1 VLRDRLSLRKTQAPT
16 LRYVGGWRS
25 FWISLAALLLVAFLT
40 AAMYLAWL
48 RVRFELLVADVRA
61 ALAAGDPDTALET
74 IGGAQQLYSKN
85 AELRYLAAV
94 SLRRVGRLNEAEQ
107 LLREATRLGW
117 DPAQIELQR
126 CLNIAQSGR
135 VDEVEP
141 RLREM
146 MRYGVSDDEGNQI
159 YESLATGYMASY
171 RLKEA
176 WDCLEFWTAWRPATP
191 KARIWRAEICLRVGD
206 DGQAISELEK
216 VIETDPAHFESL
228 LMLAGL
234 RLELRLNVPA
244 AYEAYQQCYD
254 VAPNNPAVLAGLAQ
268 CNQMLGNLEQAQA
281 LARKVLAS
289 TATKQQRADALV
301 VLGQLKLSS
310 GQPTEA
316 VTDFRNAME
325 LVSHLTQAHHGMAQA
340 YSALGDKELAALH
353 ANTAVRVSGQN
364 RRILEIAKNLAE
376 NANAMDLRCEMA
388 RILLQQGRLEEAD
401 RWAQTTLQLDPQ
413 NEEAK
418 VLMEEVSR
426 LALKDSKS
434 VVATDGLPG
443 TATTGQP
450 PGVTPAPNIDAE
462 LEDTSK

>member
-1 VLRDRLSLRKTQAPT
+1 
-16 LRYVGGWRS
+16 
-25 FWISLAALLLVAFLT
+25 
-40 AAMYLAWL
+40 
-48 RVRFELLVADVRA
+48 
-61 ALAAGDPDTALET
+61 
-74 IGGAQQLYSKN
+74 
-85 AELRYLAAV
+85 
-94 SLRRVGRLNEAEQ
+94 
-107 LLREATRLGW
+107 
-117 DPAQIELQR
+117 
-126 CLNIAQSGR
+126 
-135 VDEVEP
+135 
-141 RLREM
+141 
-146 MRYGVSDDEGNQI
+146 
-159 YESLATGYMASY
+159 
-171 RLKEA
+171 
-176 WDCLEFWTAWRPATP
+176 
-191 KARIWRAEICLRVGD
+191 
-206 DGQAISELEK
+206 
-216 VIETDPAHFESL
+216 
-228 LMLAGL
+228 
-234 RLELRLNVPA
+234 
-244 AYEAYQQCYD
+244 
-254 VAPNNPAVLAGLAQ
+254 
-268 CNQMLGNLEQAQA
+268 
-281 LARKVLAS
+281 
-289 TATKQQRADALV
+289 
-301 VLGQLKLSS
+301 
-310 GQPTEA
+310 
-316 VTDFRNAME
+316 ME